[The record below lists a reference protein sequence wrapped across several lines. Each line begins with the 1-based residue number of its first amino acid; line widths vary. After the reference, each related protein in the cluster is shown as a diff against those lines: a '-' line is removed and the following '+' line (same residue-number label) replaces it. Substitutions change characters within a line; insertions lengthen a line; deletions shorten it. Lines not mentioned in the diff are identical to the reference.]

1 MVHVAPRLK
10 RATRCHRDRFGR
22 SGTDLCTERGTLYR
36 IVVSAAPLEAWKGPK
51 TDPLYTP
58 IRSGRA
64 CARLLRGGVERVRF
78 GPFQTSRGAADTT
91 IR

>member
-10 RATRCHRDRFGR
+10 HATRCHRDRFGR

-36 IVVSAAPLEAWKGPK
+36 IVVSAVPLEAWKGPK

-78 GPFQTSRGAADTT
+78 GPFQTSRVAADTT